1 MAHMNMTA
9 KNQKTIDRI
18 NLRLSPDVFT
28 LVDQARATRL
38 GNMSRNTWIAE
49 AIQEKLARE
58 IGVRSTLT
66 KDSQGNEN

>member
-1 MAHMNMTA
+1 MAHMNITA

-28 LVDQARATRL
+28 LIDQVRATRL

-58 IGVRSTLT
+58 IGVDSTLT
-66 KDSQGNEN
+66 KNSHGNGK

>member
-1 MAHMNMTA
+1 MNMTA